1 MEGLG
6 NADLRGAVEFVEDAW
21 ALSGDRPFSGET
33 LDALARLVPCDRLGY
48 ADLDRLH
55 RREIEYV
62 GADDDGDIELFWTIV
77 DEHPLCHHQLA
88 YADFSATRL
97 SDVICRRRLV
107 GTRVYAEWFRPFEIE
122 AELEAG
128 IARSRSRTR
137 NFVFERTSGDF
148 SARDRAVLEL
158 VRPHLARIHE
168 TTELRRA
175 AGRTE
180 PGDLERLTP
189 REAEVLELV
198 ACGLTNASIAERL
211 WIAPGTVK
219 KRLDNIY
226 AKLDVANRAAAAAR
240 IRRR

>member
-1 MEGLG
+1 VEGLG
-6 NADLRGAVEFVEDAW
+6 NADLRGALEFVEDAW
-21 ALSGDRPFSGET
+21 ALAGDRPFSGET

-48 ADLDRLH
+48 AELDRLH

-62 GADDDGDIELFWTIV
+62 GADDDGDTELFWTIV
-77 DEHPLCHHQLA
+77 DDHPLCHHQLA

-107 GTRVYAEWFRPFEIE
+107 GTRVHAEWFRPSEIE

-175 AGRTE
+175 AGRAE